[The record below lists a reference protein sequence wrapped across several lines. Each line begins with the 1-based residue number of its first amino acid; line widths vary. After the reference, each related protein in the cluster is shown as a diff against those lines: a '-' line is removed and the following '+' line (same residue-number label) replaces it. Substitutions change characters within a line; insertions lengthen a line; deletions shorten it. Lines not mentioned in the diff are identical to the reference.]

1 MTAVLFAQG
10 PTAGKRGKSLDP
22 RLPGSTVL
30 VFSISFSPLIPG
42 IREMKVSDLQKKKE
56 KKKVSDLLLDRPGL
70 TSYL

>member
-42 IREMKVSDLQKKKE
+42 IREMKVSDF
-56 KKKVSDLLLDRPGL
+56 LLDRPGL
-70 TSYL
+70 TSYLWRVHPQCG

>member
-1 MTAVLFAQG
+1 MTVALFAQG

-42 IREMKVSDLQKKKE
+42 IREMKVSDL
-56 KKKVSDLLLDRPGL
+56 LLDRPGL

>member
-1 MTAVLFAQG
+1 MVVLFAQG

-42 IREMKVSDLQKKKE
+42 IREMKVSDL
-56 KKKVSDLLLDRPGL
+56 LLDRPGL
-70 TSYL
+70 TSYLWRVHPQCG